1 VTLLTHSEL
10 GDVAALQ
17 RCLTSAEDGGIKLN
31 LQSYDARG
39 MNALHLAVQRN
50 HVLVVAFLAARSDVD
65 VDAVTL
71 PDGWT
76 ALHLAAAVGN
86 VAIIEVLRMTTTP
99 FSNPISSLSPA
110 PF

>member
-1 VTLLTHSEL
+1 M
-10 GDVAALQ
+10 
-17 RCLTSAEDGGIKLN
+17 TSAEDGGIKLN